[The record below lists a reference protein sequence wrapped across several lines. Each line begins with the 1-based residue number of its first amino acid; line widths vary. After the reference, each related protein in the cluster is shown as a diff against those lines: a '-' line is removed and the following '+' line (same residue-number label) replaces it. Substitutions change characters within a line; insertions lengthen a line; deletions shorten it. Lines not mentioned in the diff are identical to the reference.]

1 MQRLKVHCTFPLSAA
16 FFCRALLP
24 SMLLCRCRAV
34 VAVVSNIECLGGFW
48 DTAKSRIS
56 PPKPATVAS
65 RILPSSASLVRIGP
79 DTRISLSSP
88 APALSSA
95 LSASLDP
102 TPADNPVS
110 PWKTFK
116 ATRSVRSPVE
126 RTVAGETPSPRLVAT
141 ICTPPAPPPD
151 PVLSFSDS
159 LVPGPERQL
168 WAAISLQVAA
178 CRARTPLPRG
188 TAQRAVL
195 LHGPDGVDKGALVI
209 QLARRIA
216 EAGVVPVQVVQVH
229 VPGLLLD
236 PAYDAL
242 PALRLAA
249 AFRLAAAS
257 PARRLPF
264 PSSSS
269 FAAISAASEDTD
281 LLSSCRAVRTASFP
295 PMNPAGSAGTF
306 PISAAPGALSILL
319 IENVEALSATAGMS
333 SAAARLFQLLKRSLR
348 EWGEECD
355 ASSPLL
361 VVGTATSADA
371 VDASLLSPRGFCT
384 DIALDIPSPDQRLAV
399 FKRLVAGAAFSEVAA
414 ELPAAAALASGLS
427 ASDMSA
433 ACNGAVLAALQRRWD
448 TSPLSGDSHDTSSS
462 AVHEATVRTED
473 LTRSIA
479 AVRARAAPAAAAA
492 AAAPQ
497 SIANTFASLAPHTK
511 GSACGWD
518 SIAGMAAVIAR
529 LRQAVEAPLLR
540 SAEHLRMGV
549 SPPRGVLLYGPPG
562 NSKTS
567 LVRALA
573 ASLTATFLPVKGA
586 EVYSA
591 FVGEAERAIRD
602 LFRRA
607 RALQP
612 SVVFLD
618 EIDALVGSRG
628 IAGSGSGRGK

>member
-1 MQRLKVHCTFPLSAA
+1 M
-16 FFCRALLP
+16 
-24 SMLLCRCRAV
+24 
-34 VAVVSNIECLGGFW
+34 
-48 DTAKSRIS
+48 
-56 PPKPATVAS
+56 
-65 RILPSSASLVRIGP
+65 
-79 DTRISLSSP
+79 
-88 APALSSA
+88 
-95 LSASLDP
+95 
-102 TPADNPVS
+102 
-110 PWKTFK
+110 
-116 ATRSVRSPVE
+116 
-126 RTVAGETPSPRLVAT
+126 
-141 ICTPPAPPPD
+141 PPPD

-159 LVPGPERQL
+159 LVPGPERLL

-178 CRARTPLPRG
+178 CRVRTPLPRG
-188 TAQRAVL
+188 TAPRAVL

-216 EAGVVPVQVVQVH
+216 EAGVAPVQVVQVH
-229 VPGLLLD
+229 IPSLLLD
-236 PAYDAL
+236 SAYDAL
-242 PALRLAA
+242 PARRLAA

-264 PSSSS
+264 HSSSS
-269 FAAISAASEDTD
+269 FATISAASEDAA

-295 PMNPAGSAGTF
+295 LVNPAESAVKL
-306 PISAAPGALSILL
+306 PITACPEALSILV
-319 IENVEALSATAGMS
+319 IENLESLNVIAGIP
-333 SAAARLFQLLKRSLR
+333 SAALRLFQQLKRSLR
-348 EWGEECD
+348 EGGEECE
-355 ASSPLL
+355 ASGPLL

-384 DIALDIPSPDQRLAV
+384 DIALEVPSIDQRLAV
-399 FKRLVAGAAFSEVAA
+399 FKRLTAGAAFGAVVA
-414 ELPAAAALASGLS
+414 ELPAAAASASGLS
-427 ASDMSA
+427 DSDISASCD
-433 ACNGAVLAALQRRWD
+433 GAVLAALQRSWD
-448 TSPLSGDSHDTSSS
+448 ASPLRGDSLDAGHGS
-462 AVHEATVRTED
+462 VHEAAVRTED
-473 LTRSIA
+473 LTRAIA
-479 AVRARAAPAAAAA
+479 AVRARAAPAAAAS
-492 AAAPQ
+492 PQ
-497 SIANTFASLAPHTK
+497 SIADTFASAAPHSK
-511 GSACGWD
+511 GSTCGWD

-573 ASLTATFLPVKGA
+573 ASLAATFLPVKGA

-628 IAGSGSGRGK
+628 IAGSGSGRGKWDGVSELTWCSVYCQSLMRLTSLTVMLHLQRFPLECWRRCSRKWTECRAPMVSLSSARLTDLKLSTQLSCGQAGSRCTYTSRARGYQRGPRS